1 MVKYSG
7 EMQDTTHLQKWEGMK
22 AGREHERMMHI
33 LHGQDQRL
41 VGVRPKLLLEY
52 LSSKLAKCFLFVEP
66 ILYVCCVWN
75 FFQKSNVECPEC

>member
-1 MVKYSG
+1 MMYWAQGNIHTHFLEGNMVKFSG
-7 EMQDTTHLQKWEGMK
+7 EMQDTTHQQKWEGMK

-52 LSSKLAKCFLFVEP
+52 LSSKLAKCFLFV
-66 ILYVCCVWN
+66 
-75 FFQKSNVECPEC
+75 